1 MVVSSYKNSLV
12 GLLILSFVV
21 TASNAVRDVITSNSN
36 DEAHFDAHQICPQ
49 VKDKDFCDMVM
60 QGYVGIFGFDVKEV
74 GTIFIDVSMHAAG
87 FANNKILE
95 LILKAPDAQSQKAR
109 LDHCNQ
115 LYTSFPQKDK
125 GILTQLLQKDYVGL
139 NREAGVL
146 AKHATDCEDSFKPAP
161 SPLTRQ
167 NSNFFNIMDMISVF
181 SRLLI
186 HQ

>member
-1 MVVSSYKNSLV
+1 MVVSSYTNSLV
-12 GLLILSFVV
+12 GLLILSVVV

-74 GTIFIDVSMHAAG
+74 GTIFIDVSTNAEG
-87 FANNKILE
+87 FANSKILE
-95 LILKAPDAQSQKAR
+95 LIPKAPDAQKAR
-109 LDHCNQ
+109 LEHCNK
-115 LYTSFPQKDK
+115 LYKSFPQIYK
-125 GILTQLLQKDYVGL
+125 GILTQLLEQKDYVGL
-139 NREAGVL
+139 NREAGIL

-161 SPLTRQ
+161 SPLTRK
-167 NSNFFNIMDMISVF
+167 NSNFFNIMDMISAF

-186 HQ
+186 HR